1 MGIIQCAENCKY
13 QRDGYCCLE
22 KLAQVNSVSGGCP
35 YFTEKS
41 PDKGNCLGKTSDT
54 YKLYAFGNGGDLL

>member
-13 QRDGYCCLE
+13 QQDGYCCLD

-41 PDKGNCLGKTSDT
+41 LDKGNSLGKSSYA
-54 YKLYAFGNGGDLL
+54 YKSHIIGNGRKLL